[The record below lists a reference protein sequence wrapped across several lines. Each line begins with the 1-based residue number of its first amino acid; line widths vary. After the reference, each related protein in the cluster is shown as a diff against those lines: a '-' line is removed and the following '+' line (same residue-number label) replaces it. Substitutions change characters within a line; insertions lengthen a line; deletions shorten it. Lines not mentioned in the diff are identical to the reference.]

1 MASTPAYSHTSDTKT
16 KTSAIETQIET
27 HLFVHPPLQFLVI
40 HKATFLPERSL
51 DRATGP
57 FSIPPTA
64 EPTG

>member
-1 MASTPAYSHTSDTKT
+1 VASTPAYSYTSDTKT
-16 KTSAIETQIET
+16 KTSAIET
-27 HLFVHPPLQFLVI
+27 HLFVHPPLEFLVI

-51 DRATGP
+51 DRTTGP